1 MLTAKIIEFES
12 QFQIWILKGKCTW
25 LAETENVCASTIE
38 HKAKANQANSLN
50 HYLMMCLRGKSHRC
64 PTHTLSFLE
73 VESGWLKKNTKKLNL
88 THRRW
93 GASHSKQLKA
103 SRSGESAHPSSA
115 QWHTEITNVNAVTKE
130 GFGNEVNTLDK
141 RYVIPALISLAKVGR
156 PMLYVKHHRR
166 K

>member
-1 MLTAKIIEFES
+1 MYMIGWNRKCVRFYNRTQSKSKPSKLLES
-12 QFQIWILKGKCTW
+12 LPDDVSAWKKSQVPHAHLKFPGGRVW
-25 LAETENVCASTIE
+25 
-38 HKAKANQANSLN
+38 
-50 HYLMMCLRGKSHRC
+50 M
-64 PTHTLSFLE
+64 
-73 VESGWLKKNTKKLNL
+73 TKKKKIKKDKIWHN
-88 THRRW
+88 TRW